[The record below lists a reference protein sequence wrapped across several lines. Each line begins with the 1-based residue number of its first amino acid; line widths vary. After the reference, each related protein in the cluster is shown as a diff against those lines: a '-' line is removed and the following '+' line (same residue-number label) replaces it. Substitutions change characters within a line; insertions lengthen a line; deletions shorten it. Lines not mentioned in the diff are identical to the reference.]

1 MKYID
6 TEHAVQE
13 QYSISDLY
21 IDNYVIRVTMSF
33 EEITENFMYSSFLVE
48 VLCPRKK
55 YLFPLSLDSKNN
67 L

>member
-21 IDNYVIRVTMSF
+21 IDNYKSYNELWRNHWKFYVFKLFGGSLMS
-33 EEITENFMYSSFLVE
+33 
-48 VLCPRKK
+48 
-55 YLFPLSLDSKNN
+55 
-67 L
+67 